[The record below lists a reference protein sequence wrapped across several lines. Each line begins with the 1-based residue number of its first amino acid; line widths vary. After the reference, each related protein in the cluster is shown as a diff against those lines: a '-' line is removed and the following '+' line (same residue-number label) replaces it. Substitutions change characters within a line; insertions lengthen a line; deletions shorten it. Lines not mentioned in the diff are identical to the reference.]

1 MIAFLIRRI
10 FYSLIMIA
18 LVSFV
23 SFMII
28 QLPPGD
34 FLDQKIAELN
44 ARGDRSAE
52 LRVDEYRA
60 RYGLDRPILM
70 QYGLWITKF
79 IQGDFGESFEY
90 ERDVSELIGQRFALT
105 LVLAVTTLTIT
116 WLIAIPI
123 GVYSAVN
130 QYSWGDQL
138 FTTISFIGLGTP
150 GFLLALVVLFVA
162 VVILNQDVVG
172 LFSREFQ
179 EAPWSLAKVWDLLK
193 HLWVPAI
200 IGALTGSVSAA
211 ALIRIMRGNLLDTLG
226 QPFVEAA
233 RARGLRNRTVTW
245 KHAVRIA
252 INPLIVILGAE
263 SLPGI
268 ISANILIEIVLNLPT
283 IGPLYIN
290 ALLTQDMFLAGTIL
304 LLIVSILL
312 VGNLLAD
319 FALAW
324 SDPRIRLG

>member
-1 MIAFLIRRI
+1 
-10 FYSLIMIA
+10 
-18 LVSFV
+18 
-23 SFMII
+23 
-28 QLPPGD
+28 
-34 FLDQKIAELN
+34 
-44 ARGDRSAE
+44 
-52 LRVDEYRA
+52 
-60 RYGLDRPILM
+60 
-70 QYGLWITKF
+70 
-79 IQGDFGESFEY
+79 
-90 ERDVSELIGQRFALT
+90 
-105 LVLAVTTLTIT
+105 
-116 WLIAIPI
+116 
-123 GVYSAVN
+123 
-130 QYSWGDQL
+130 
-138 FTTISFIGLGTP
+138 
-150 GFLLALVVLFVA
+150 
-162 VVILNQDVVG
+162 
-172 LFSREFQ
+172 
-179 EAPWSLAKVWDLLK
+179 
-193 HLWVPAI
+193 
-200 IGALTGSVSAA
+200 
-211 ALIRIMRGNLLDTLG
+211 MRGNLLDTLG